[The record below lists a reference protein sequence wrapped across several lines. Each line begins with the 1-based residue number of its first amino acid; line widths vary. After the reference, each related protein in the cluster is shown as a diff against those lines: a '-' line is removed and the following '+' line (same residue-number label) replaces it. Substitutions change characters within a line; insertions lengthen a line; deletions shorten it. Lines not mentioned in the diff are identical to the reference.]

1 MSPIVPQK
9 GERFT
14 IPGKY
19 LLFILTI
26 ICISLIVVSFK
37 TDILSKPISSVGG
50 FLVSPLQNCISKA
63 GYYLSSRSE
72 ELAQIKDLLE
82 ENKKLKEQV
91 DDLTMENIELQQERY
106 ELNNLRELYELD
118 AQYLDYEMVG
128 ARIIAKDSGNWFHS
142 FVINKGY
149 EDGLSMDMNVL
160 AGSGL
165 VGRISD
171 VGPHWSKVLS
181 IIDDSSNVS
190 GQVLSTSDNLI
201 ITGDLK
207 QFEDGVVPFEKLVDS
222 ADRVSEGDKIV
233 TSDISDKFL
242 PGILIGYISTISK
255 DSNNL
260 TKSGLIT
267 PAVDFEHLQEVL
279 IITTLKQTV
288 DDDEE

>member
-50 FLVSPLQNCISKA
+50 FLVSPLQNGISKA